1 MHRQRWTA
9 DSGHELP
16 SGLDLRND
24 RDVSIVTVEWRF
36 PLLEVDRQ
44 CRGSVGL
51 SQFDPKLP
59 FAVLDLD
66 SSEGWGSSHRS
77 ALPILGARSCPMT
90 FFTDAPSGQAISC
103 AAQSTQC

>member
-51 SQFDPKLP
+51 SQFDPLWKFCIWIERRKDRDARLP
-59 FAVLDLD
+59 VIGHVVTTLAICVAQIPLINPGSGVAL
-66 SSEGWGSSHRS
+66 GWRHR
-77 ALPILGARSCPMT
+77 
-90 FFTDAPSGQAISC
+90 
-103 AAQSTQC
+103 